1 MMSIEE
7 LDKRLKNLELAVIQ
21 MSKNSVTVTSRADA
35 GYNKVLQ
42 VDNNTSNIQ
51 TNSEDI
57 VNTQEGLTETYEET
71 TTSITQLEEAL
82 AEAYEIIV
90 SKEQ

>member
-1 MMSIEE
+1 MTSIEE
-7 LDKRLKNLELAVIQ
+7 LDKRLKNLERAFLQ
-21 MSKNSVTVTSRADA
+21 MSTNSVTVTNRADA

-57 VNTQEGLTETYEET
+57 VKTQEGLTETYEET

>member
-1 MMSIEE
+1 MTSIEE
-7 LDKRLKNLELAVIQ
+7 LDKRLKNLERAFLQ
-21 MSKNSVTVTSRADA
+21 MSTNSVTVTNRADA
-35 GYNKVLQ
+35 GYNKVQQ
-42 VDNNTSNIQ
+42 VDDNTSDIQ

-57 VNTQEGLTETYEET
+57 VKTQEGLTETYEET

-90 SKEQ
+90 SKE

>member
-1 MMSIEE
+1 MMSLEE
-7 LDKRLKNLELAVIQ
+7 LDKRLKNLELAFLQ
-21 MSKNSVTVTSRADA
+21 MSNNSVSVTSRADA
-35 GYNKVLQ
+35 GYNKVHQ
-42 VDNNTSNIQ
+42 VDNNTSNIH

-57 VNTQEGLTETYEET
+57 VKTQEGLTETYEET

-90 SKEQ
+90 PQE

>member
-21 MSKNSVTVTSRADA
+21 MSKNSVAVTSRADA
-35 GYNKVLQ
+35 GYNKVQQ
-42 VDNNTSNIQ
+42 VDDNTSNIQ
-51 TNSEDI
+51 TNSDDI
-57 VNTQEGLTETYEET
+57 VKTQEGLTETYEET

-82 AEAYEIIV
+82 VEVYEIIV
-90 SKEQ
+90 PQE

>member
-1 MMSIEE
+1 MASLEE
-7 LDKRLKNLELAVIQ
+7 LDKRLKNLERAFIQ
-21 MSKNSVTVTSRADA
+21 MSKNLVTVTSRADD
-35 GYNKVLQ
+35 GYNKVHQ
-42 VDNNTSNIQ
+42 VDDNTSNIY

-57 VNTQEGLTETYEET
+57 VKTQEGLTETYEET

-90 SKEQ
+90 SKE

>member
-1 MMSIEE
+1 MTSIEE
-7 LDKRLKNLELAVIQ
+7 LDKRLKNLERAVIQ
-21 MSKNSVTVTSRADA
+21 MSKNLVAITSRSDA
-35 GYNKVLQ
+35 GYNKVPQ
-42 VDNNTSNIQ
+42 VDNNTSGIQ

-90 SKEQ
+90 PQ

>member
-1 MMSIEE
+1 MASLEE
-7 LDKRLKNLELAVIQ
+7 LDKRLKNLERAFIQ

-57 VNTQEGLTETYEET
+57 VKTQEGLTETYEET
-71 TTSITQLEEAL
+71 NTSITQLEEAL

-90 SKEQ
+90 SKE

>member
-7 LDKRLKNLELAVIQ
+7 LDKRLKNLEQAVIQ

-57 VNTQEGLTETYEET
+57 VKTQEGLTETYEET

-90 SKEQ
+90 SKE

>member
-1 MMSIEE
+1 MSIEE

-51 TNSEDI
+51 TNSDDI
-57 VNTQEGLTETYEET
+57 VKTQEGLTETYEET

-90 SKEQ
+90 SKE

>member
-1 MMSIEE
+1 MSIEE

-57 VNTQEGLTETYEET
+57 VKTQEGLAETYEET

-90 SKEQ
+90 PQEQ

>member
-1 MMSIEE
+1 MVSLEE
-7 LDKRLKNLELAVIQ
+7 LDKRLKNLELAFLQ
-21 MSKNSVTVTSRADA
+21 MSTNSVTVTNRADA
-35 GYNKVLQ
+35 GYNKVQQ
-42 VDNNTSNIQ
+42 VDDNTSNIH

-57 VNTQEGLTETYEET
+57 VKTQEGLTETYEET

-90 SKEQ
+90 SKE

>member
-1 MMSIEE
+1 MTSIEE
-7 LDKRLKNLELAVIQ
+7 LDKRLKNLERAVIQ
-21 MSKNSVTVTSRADA
+21 MSKNLVAITSRSDA
-35 GYNKVLQ
+35 GYNKVPQ
-42 VDNNTSNIQ
+42 VDNNTSGIQ

-57 VNTQEGLTETYEET
+57 VKTQEGLTETYEET

-90 SKEQ
+90 PK

>member
-1 MMSIEE
+1 MASLEE
-7 LDKRLKNLELAVIQ
+7 LDKRLKNLEQAVIQ
-21 MSKNSVTVTSRADA
+21 MSKNSVTLTSRADA

-51 TNSEDI
+51 MNSDDI
-57 VNTQEGLTETYEET
+57 VKTQEGLTETYEET

-82 AEAYEIIV
+82 AEAYEIIIHQ
-90 SKEQ
+90 E

>member
-1 MMSIEE
+1 MTSIEE
-7 LDKRLKNLELAVIQ
+7 LDKRLKNLERAFLQ
-21 MSKNSVTVTSRADA
+21 MSTNSVTVTNRADA
-35 GYNKVLQ
+35 GYNKVQQ

-51 TNSEDI
+51 TNSDDI
-57 VNTQEGLTETYEET
+57 VKTQEGLTETYEET

-90 SKEQ
+90 SKE

>member
-1 MMSIEE
+1 MTSIEE
-7 LDKRLKNLELAVIQ
+7 LDKRLKNLERAFLQ
-21 MSKNSVTVTSRADA
+21 MSTNSVTVTNRADA
-35 GYNKVLQ
+35 GYNKVQQ

-57 VNTQEGLTETYEET
+57 VKTQEGLTETYEET
-71 TTSITQLEEAL
+71 TTSITKLEEAL

-90 SKEQ
+90 PKE

>member
-57 VNTQEGLTETYEET
+57 VKTQEGLTETYEET

-82 AEAYEIIV
+82 VEAYEIIV
-90 SKEQ
+90 SKE

>member
-1 MMSIEE
+1 MASLEE
-7 LDKRLKNLELAVIQ
+7 LDKRLKNLELAFLQ
-21 MSKNSVTVTSRADA
+21 MSNNSVAVTSRADA
-35 GYNKVLQ
+35 GYNKVHQ

-57 VNTQEGLTETYEET
+57 VKTQEGLTETYEET
-71 TTSITQLEEAL
+71 NTSITQLEEAL

-90 SKEQ
+90 SKE